1 MRIIELAIAATL
13 AATAATAQTVD
24 SRAAKGMLFSEKGAE
39 AQVAENLDFVDAA
52 VAKALKAVASQIPY
66 YGAISVSPGEP
77 TSSNLMSTMA
87 NFHSIEAATQAALD
101 NCNARRTTGKPC
113 VIVAAITPKRYKA
126 QPLTLSV
133 EATKAFNGD
142 YRKLSSP
149 KAMAISDKAGVF
161 GYDRGDGGRAMSRCQ
176 AAAAERKAS
185 DCRLV
190 IIDK

>member
-1 MRIIELAIAATL
+1 MRIMELAFVATL
-13 AATAATAQTVD
+13 AATASHAQTLD
-24 SRAAKGMLFSEKGAE
+24 SRTAKGLLFSDKGAE
-39 AQVAENLDFVDAA
+39 AQVAELDFVDDA
-52 VAKALKAVASQIPY
+52 VSKALRAVASQIPY
-66 YGAISVSPGEP
+66 YGAIAVSPGEP

-87 NFHSIEAATQAALD
+87 NYHSVEAASQAALE

-113 VIVAAITPKRYKA
+113 VIVAAITPKRYKP

-142 YRKLSSP
+142 YRKLSAP

-161 GYDRGDGGRAMSRCQ
+161 GFDRGDGGRALARCE

-190 IIDK
+190 IFDQ